1 METLEAQMMMIEM
14 DRKLWSGW
22 KSRTICR
29 PALSA
34 LQLLDVVTLQRHFSF
49 NISRMSGVLFGE
61 RERESVVFSRRLP
74 LRHSLPPSLVR
85 PPHPNALSILL
96 SHSLFPSTFIL
107 SFLTSPFSIPVRLKV
122 YDSRMWSHTSPNI
135 FNHTI
140 KCHHFF
146 SSFLPEAISSPALR
160 GLRRN
165 LTHRCDPSSFITV
178 FLQTHFCSVLFSP
191 SIQTFVWAPEMLES
205 KSSECFRICFH
216 MFPSCFLCSPE
227 WRCWWRT
234 RRHAGYL
241 NAVCFMFTFFSVIL
255 SNKCIWAWDVGPA
268 K

>member
-1 METLEAQMMMIEM
+1 METLEAQKMMIEM

-22 KSRTICR
+22 KSRSICR

-49 NISRMSGVLFGE
+49 NISRMSGVLFGD
-61 RERESVVFSRRLP
+61 RKGESVVFSPAVFL
-74 LRHSLPPSLVR
+74 SDTPSLGR
-85 PPHPNALSILL
+85 PPHPNALSIPL
-96 SHSLFPSTFIL
+96 SHSSFPSTFTL
-107 SFLTSPFSIPVRLKV
+107 SFLMSPFSISERLKV

-146 SSFLPEAISSPALR
+146 PSILPEARPPPSEALR
-160 GLRRN
+160 GLQRN

-191 SIQTFVWAPEMLES
+191 VSRLLFEVL
-205 KSSECFRICFH
+205 
-216 MFPSCFLCSPE
+216 
-227 WRCWWRT
+227 
-234 RRHAGYL
+234 
-241 NAVCFMFTFFSVIL
+241 
-255 SNKCIWAWDVGPA
+255 KC
-268 K
+268 